1 MIRKTLS
8 AVLLGVAVTLPATAG
23 AQDHSM
29 DPIFEVTSANGPRDV
44 SCFERAGHDRHP
56 IARGLSSTAGQSV
69 IGGLIGAAIGNQIG
83 SGSGRD
89 IATGVGAAIGSGIGA
104 QRAQAQSEARV
115 RECQRRS
122 ASGHVDRSHRV
133 RY

>member
-1 MIRKTLS
+1 MIRNVLS
-8 AVLLGVAVTLPATAG
+8 ALALATAVALPVSAG
-23 AQDHSM
+23 AQDRSL
-29 DPIFEVTSANGPRDV
+29 DPIFEVTPVDGPREA
-44 SCFERAGHDRHP
+44 SCFADNRHP
-56 IARGLSSTAGQSV
+56 VTRGVTSAAGQSV

-89 IATGVGAAIGSGIGA
+89 IATGVGAALGAAVGA
-104 QRAQAQSEARV
+104 QRAHAQAEARV

-122 ASGHVDRSHRV
+122 AYGDRGHRV